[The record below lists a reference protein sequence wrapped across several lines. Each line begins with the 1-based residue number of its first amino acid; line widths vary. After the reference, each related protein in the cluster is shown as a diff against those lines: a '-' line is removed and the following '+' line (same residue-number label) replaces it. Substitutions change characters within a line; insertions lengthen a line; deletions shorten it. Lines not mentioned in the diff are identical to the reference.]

1 MGGWGEREGE
11 AMGEEGKNPTFC
23 SRLEML
29 LFMCVF
35 QTSCGDV
42 LISVNPFKQL
52 NIFDETVRLLAT
64 PLPVLALLSFD
75 NF

>member
-1 MGGWGEREGE
+1 MGWRRGKREGDE
-11 AMGEEGKNPTFC
+11 IGDEGENPIILF
-23 SRLEML
+23 SFSEMP

-35 QTSCGDV
+35 QTCCGDV

-64 PLPVLALLSFD
+64 HFQ
-75 NF
+75 FWRY